1 MAIESLGRMLIYIG
15 IIVVLIGGFLV
26 LSAKVPW
33 IGRLPGDIVYR
44 RENTTVLVPITT
56 MILASIV
63 LTIILNIIRR

>member
-1 MAIESLGRMLIYIG
+1 MLIYIG
-15 IIVVLIGGFLV
+15 VIVVLIGGFLV

-33 IGRLPGDIVYR
+33 IGRLPGDIVYQ

>member
-15 IIVVLIGGFLV
+15 VIVVLIGGFLV

-33 IGRLPGDIVYR
+33 IGRLPGDIVYQ